1 MYKRIISLLLVLVL
15 AVSLL
20 PTVAMA
26 SVADGEGTA
35 LPAAEEAPGGET
47 EDPENPENT
56 ENTENTEHPED
67 ALEGEAAEEQMML
80 AMTGGVAEVSSWSLL
95 RDALQGAGVN
105 TVRLTK
111 DITYSPSL
119 TNDRIIVTGN
129 KRLDLNGHTVDV
141 NTIDSLNSFIITI
154 GSGGSLTVCDSGS
167 SGKLKGT
174 SSLQEYVLIK
184 VESGG
189 SFMLEGGTVEI
200 TVPPT
205 DSNLRRSAI
214 RVCEGAT
221 AVFTDGTVLANTST
235 YESTT
240 NYRYMATAVEVQ
252 AKARVTINGG
262 TFDLVRLDSCPTED
276 NYTPELLIRS
286 GSFKK
291 SVVMALTGNIAWS
304 DLDHLPLE
312 VRSANFLYNTSTSRQ
327 NRLVVAGAP
336 KQDGYHRYEN
346 FRLTDVPSGTT
357 QDEIIKKLNSLVQYL
372 ITPNG
377 AVCCDATGTQHWYVR
392 GNMNKTASENGPARG
407 NMGKYYSDYPYQR
420 GLQGN
425 LILVIS
431 DAYYFKEAKLRSG
444 GTQQNVPFANNNMLS
459 PTRIDY
465 SGDRDSLLNLYWY
478 LDERLQNDDYVI
490 ANGCFRE
497 KDRNGNT
504 TKTYGIDLTFENDD
518 NRFHK
523 NGLEFTNWS
532 QLEKEIRLVRNK
544 TDQDIENRIESTVW
558 LLHWP
563 GRTKHTY
570 TVTEGSYTSHLWY
583 SENTSEKTEFE
594 VVDKIEA
601 CMQFR
606 QIRRYKT
613 TILDVGLSID
623 KPLVEGDT
631 SSGAFTVSDSNAGY
645 TMVDTYGYWDEDDFP
660 LTSSNYFPANLN
672 WMYHRLLTLTAKTG
686 YRFDEEEL
694 PRVTVT
700 GLNRPCDSITV
711 KYKDETTIQVSLDAY
726 PSEVIQYAYGT
737 VSGLKVGNRASQVK
751 VKQDD
756 TINATIY
763 GKYEFTDVEVRQYK
777 SDGTTFVKT
786 LASSDIIEDGF
797 TYKVK
802 LLGRGKDDKTFV
814 NLPVDIHHSQG
825 GRNFYTTLRLRMNN
839 DDPYSPSVQSEPCI
853 KYNNKYYFTSHPLT
867 PEPSTTV
874 YNSLLINVQ
883 PVPWANARVPYAPE
897 RLMGLPDGVH
907 LQEGGFEWYKKN
919 ADGSASLRLKRGVDK
934 FQLGETYYCWLRL
947 DVDFGYEISKNA
959 KVSVNGKEAVYV
971 PVARVIK
978 VEFTTQGGVWGDLNG
993 DSKRNIMDVQALY
1006 AYLTDPSQSPTA
1018 GANACDLNDDGSVD
1032 VYDLQLLYEVATGLA
1047 TPPTL

>member
-1 MYKRIISLLLVLVL
+1 M
-15 AVSLL
+15 
-20 PTVAMA
+20 
-26 SVADGEGTA
+26 
-35 LPAAEEAPGGET
+35 
-47 EDPENPENT
+47 
-56 ENTENTEHPED
+56 
-67 ALEGEAAEEQMML
+67 EGEAAEEQMML

-205 DSNLRRSAI
+205 DSNLRRPAI

>member
-1 MYKRIISLLLVLVL
+1 
-15 AVSLL
+15 
-20 PTVAMA
+20 
-26 SVADGEGTA
+26 
-35 LPAAEEAPGGET
+35 
-47 EDPENPENT
+47 
-56 ENTENTEHPED
+56 
-67 ALEGEAAEEQMML
+67 ML
-80 AMTGGVAEVSSWSLL
+80 AMNGGVAEVSSWSLL

-119 TNDRIIVTGN
+119 TDDRIIITGN
-129 KRLDLNGHTVDV
+129 KRLDLNGYTVDV
-141 NTIDSLNSFIITI
+141 NTKISFIITVER
-154 GSGGSLTVCDSGS
+154 GGSLTVCDSGS

-174 SSLQEYVLIK
+174 LPSLREYVLIK

-189 SFMLEGGTVEI
+189 SFTLEGGTVEI
-200 TVPPT
+200 TVPPA

-221 AVFTDGTVLANTST
+221 AVFTGGTVLANTST

-252 AKARVTINGG
+252 AKASVTINDG
-262 TFDLVRLDSCPTED
+262 TFDLVRLDSRPTEA
-276 NYTPELLIRS
+276 NYSTPELLIHEGR
-286 GSFKK
+286 FNK
-291 SVVMALTGNIAWS
+291 SVVMALTGDIAWS

-312 VRSANFLYNTSTSRQ
+312 VRSATFLYNTSTSRQ

-346 FRLTDVPSGTT
+346 FRLTDVPYDTT

-377 AVCCDATGTQHWYVR
+377 AVSCDATGTQHWYVR

-407 NMGKYYSDYPYQR
+407 DMGKYYSDYPYQR

-431 DAYYFKEAKLRSG
+431 DAYYFKEAKLYSSG
-444 GTQQNVPFANNNMLS
+444 TEQNVPFANNNTLS

-465 SGDRDSLLNLYWY
+465 SGDSASLLYLYWY
-478 LDERLQNDDYVI
+478 LDKRLQDDDYVI

-497 KDRNGNT
+497 KDGNT
-504 TKTYGIDLTFENDD
+504 TKTYGIDLTFENDGE
-518 NRFHK
+518 RFHK
-523 NGLEFTNWS
+523 NGREFTEWGN
-532 QLEKEIRLVRNK
+532 LMKDIRLVENT
-544 TDQDIENRIESTVW
+544 TDQDILKRIESTVW

-563 GRTKHTY
+563 GRTKHY
-570 TVTEGSYTSHLWY
+570 YDVTEGSYTTRLWF
-583 SENTSEKTEFE
+583 SENTSENTEFE

-660 LTSSNYFPANLN
+660 LTSSNNFPANLN
-672 WMYHRLLTLTAKTG
+672 WMYRRLLTLTAKTG

-711 KYKDETTIQVSLDAY
+711 RYVDETTIQVYLDAH

-763 GKYEFTDVEVRQYK
+763 GKYEFTDVEVLKYT
-777 SDGTTFVKT
+777 SDGKTFVKT
-786 LASSDIIEDGF
+786 LASDDIIEDGF

-814 NLPVDIHHSQG
+814 NLPADIHHSQG
-825 GRNFYTTLRLRMNN
+825 DRNFYTTLRLRMNN

-853 KYNNKYYFTSHPLT
+853 KYNSKYYFTSHPLT

-907 LQEGGFEWYKKN
+907 LQKGGFEWYKKN
-919 ADGSASLRLKRGVDK
+919 ADGSASMQLKRGVDK
-934 FQLGETYYCWLRL
+934 FQLGETYYCRLRL
-947 DVDFGYEISKNA
+947 EVDLGYEISENA
-959 KVSVNGKEAVYV
+959 KVSVNGKEAVIYG
-971 PVARVIK
+971 ARVIK

-993 DSKRNIMDVQALY
+993 DSKCNIMDVQALY
-1006 AYLTDPSQSPTA
+1006 AYLTDPSQFPTA

-1032 VYDLQLLYEVATGLA
+1032 VYDLQFLYEVATGLA

>member
-1 MYKRIISLLLVLVL
+1 M
-15 AVSLL
+15 
-20 PTVAMA
+20 
-26 SVADGEGTA
+26 
-35 LPAAEEAPGGET
+35 
-47 EDPENPENT
+47 
-56 ENTENTEHPED
+56 
-67 ALEGEAAEEQMML
+67 EGEAAEEQMML

>member
-1 MYKRIISLLLVLVL
+1 M
-15 AVSLL
+15 
-20 PTVAMA
+20 
-26 SVADGEGTA
+26 
-35 LPAAEEAPGGET
+35 
-47 EDPENPENT
+47 
-56 ENTENTEHPED
+56 
-67 ALEGEAAEEQMML
+67 EGEAAEEQMML
-80 AMTGGVAEVSSWSLL
+80 AMNGGVAEVSSWSLL

-119 TNDRIIVTGN
+119 TDDRIIITGN
-129 KRLDLNGHTVDV
+129 KRLDLNGYTVDV
-141 NTIDSLNSFIITI
+141 NTKISFIITVER
-154 GSGGSLTVCDSGS
+154 GGSLTVCDSGS

-174 SSLQEYVLIK
+174 LPSLREYVLIK

-189 SFMLEGGTVEI
+189 SFTLEGGTVEI
-200 TVPPT
+200 TVPPA

-221 AVFTDGTVLANTST
+221 AVFTGGTVLANTST

-252 AKARVTINGG
+252 AKASVTINDG
-262 TFDLVRLDSCPTED
+262 TFDLVRLDSRPTEA
-276 NYTPELLIRS
+276 NYSTPELLIHEGR
-286 GSFKK
+286 FNK
-291 SVVMALTGNIAWS
+291 SVVMALTGDIAWS

-312 VRSANFLYNTSTSRQ
+312 VRSATFLYNTSTSRQ

-346 FRLTDVPSGTT
+346 FRLTDVPYDTT

-377 AVCCDATGTQHWYVR
+377 AVSCDATGTQHWYVR

-407 NMGKYYSDYPYQR
+407 DMGKYYSDYPYQR

-431 DAYYFKEAKLRSG
+431 DAYYFKEAKLYSSG
-444 GTQQNVPFANNNMLS
+444 TEQNVPFANNNTLS

-465 SGDRDSLLNLYWY
+465 SGDSASLLYLYWY
-478 LDERLQNDDYVI
+478 LDKRLQDDDYVI

-497 KDRNGNT
+497 KDGNT
-504 TKTYGIDLTFENDD
+504 TKTYGIDLTFENDGE
-518 NRFHK
+518 RFHK
-523 NGLEFTNWS
+523 NGREFTEWGN
-532 QLEKEIRLVRNK
+532 LMKDIRLVENT
-544 TDQDIENRIESTVW
+544 TDQDILKRIESTVW

-563 GRTKHTY
+563 GRTKHY
-570 TVTEGSYTSHLWY
+570 YDVTEGSYTTRLWF
-583 SENTSEKTEFE
+583 SENTSENTEFE

-660 LTSSNYFPANLN
+660 LTSSNNFPANLN
-672 WMYHRLLTLTAKTG
+672 WMYRRLLTLTAKTG

-711 KYKDETTIQVSLDAY
+711 RYVDETTIQVYLDAH

-763 GKYEFTDVEVRQYK
+763 GKYEFTDVEVLKYT
-777 SDGTTFVKT
+777 SDGKTFVKT
-786 LASSDIIEDGF
+786 LASDDIIEDGF

-814 NLPVDIHHSQG
+814 NLPADIHHSQG
-825 GRNFYTTLRLRMNN
+825 DRNFYTTLRLRMNN

-853 KYNNKYYFTSHPLT
+853 KYNSKYYFTSHPLT

-907 LQEGGFEWYKKN
+907 LQKGGFEWYKKN
-919 ADGSASLRLKRGVDK
+919 ADGSASMQLKRGVDK
-934 FQLGETYYCWLRL
+934 FQLGETYYCRLRL
-947 DVDFGYEISKNA
+947 EVDLGYEISENA
-959 KVSVNGKEAVYV
+959 KVSVNGKEAVIYG
-971 PVARVIK
+971 ARVIK

-993 DSKRNIMDVQALY
+993 DSKCNIMDVQALY
-1006 AYLTDPSQSPTA
+1006 AYLTDPSQFPTA

-1032 VYDLQLLYEVATGLA
+1032 VYDLQFLYEVATGLA

>member
-1 MYKRIISLLLVLVL
+1 
-15 AVSLL
+15 
-20 PTVAMA
+20 
-26 SVADGEGTA
+26 
-35 LPAAEEAPGGET
+35 
-47 EDPENPENT
+47 
-56 ENTENTEHPED
+56 
-67 ALEGEAAEEQMML
+67 ML

>member
-1 MYKRIISLLLVLVL
+1 M
-15 AVSLL
+15 
-20 PTVAMA
+20 
-26 SVADGEGTA
+26 
-35 LPAAEEAPGGET
+35 
-47 EDPENPENT
+47 
-56 ENTENTEHPED
+56 
-67 ALEGEAAEEQMML
+67 
-80 AMTGGVAEVSSWSLL
+80 
-95 RDALQGAGVN
+95 
-105 TVRLTK
+105 
-111 DITYSPSL
+111 
-119 TNDRIIVTGN
+119 
-129 KRLDLNGHTVDV
+129 
-141 NTIDSLNSFIITI
+141 
-154 GSGGSLTVCDSGS
+154 
-167 SGKLKGT
+167 
-174 SSLQEYVLIK
+174 
-184 VESGG
+184 
-189 SFMLEGGTVEI
+189 
-200 TVPPT
+200 
-205 DSNLRRSAI
+205 
-214 RVCEGAT
+214 
-221 AVFTDGTVLANTST
+221 
-235 YESTT
+235 
-240 NYRYMATAVEVQ
+240 
-252 AKARVTINGG
+252 
-262 TFDLVRLDSCPTED
+262 
-276 NYTPELLIRS
+276 
-286 GSFKK
+286 
-291 SVVMALTGNIAWS
+291 
-304 DLDHLPLE
+304 
-312 VRSANFLYNTSTSRQ
+312 
-327 NRLVVAGAP
+327 AGAP

-357 QDEIIKKLNSLVQYL
+357 QDEIIKKLNSLVQGL

-377 AVCCDATGTQHWYVR
+377 AVSCDVTGTQHWYVR

-407 NMGKYYSDYPYQR
+407 DMGKYYSDYPYQR

-431 DAYYFKEAKLRSG
+431 DAYGFKEAKLRSS
-444 GTQQNVPFANNNMLS
+444 GTLQDVPFANNNTLS

-465 SGDRDSLLNLYWY
+465 SGDRDSLLHLYWY
-478 LDERLQNDDYVI
+478 LDERLQDDDYVI

-497 KDRNGNT
+497 KDRNGKT
-504 TKTYGIDLTFENDD
+504 TKTYGIDLTFENDGE
-518 NRFHK
+518 RFDK
-523 NGLEFTNWS
+523 NGREFTNWS
-532 QLEKEIRLVRNK
+532 QLEKEIRLVRNT

-606 QIRRYKT
+606 QIRKYKT

-645 TMVDTYGYWDEDDFP
+645 TMVDYYNGDWHDWGDDP
-660 LTSSNYFPANLN
+660 LSSWERAKLN
-672 WMYHRLLTLTAKTG
+672 GMYHRVLILTAKTG
-686 YRFDEEEL
+686 YRFDKEEL

-711 KYKDETTIQVSLDAY
+711 KYRDETTIQVSLDAY

-763 GKYEFTDVEVRQYK
+763 GKYEFTDVEVLKYT
-777 SDGTTFVKT
+777 SDGKTFVKT
-786 LASSDIIEDGF
+786 LTSSDIIEDGF

-802 LLGRGKDDKTFV
+802 LLGRGKGDKTFV
-814 NLPVDIHHSQG
+814 NLPVNPLHSQG
-825 GRNFYTTLRLRMNN
+825 GRNFYTSLRVRMNN
-839 DDPYSPSVQSEPCI
+839 DDPMPSTAFADCI
-853 KYNNKYYFTSHPLT
+853 KYDNGKYYFTSDPLT

-897 RLMGLPDGVH
+897 QLMGLPDGVR
-907 LQEGGFEWYKKN
+907 LQKRGFEWYKKN
-919 ADGSASLRLKRGVDK
+919 ADGSASMRLKQGDK
-934 FQLGETYYCWLRL
+934 FQLGQTYYCWLRL
-947 DVDFGYEISKNA
+947 DVDFGYHISDNV

-971 PVARVIK
+971 PQARVIK

-993 DSKRNIMDVQALY
+993 DNKRNIMDVQALY

-1032 VYDLQLLYEVATGLA
+1032 VYDLQFLYEVATGLA
-1047 TPPTL
+1047 TPPL